1 MQALKF
7 ETGDPV
13 WVAQYDRDIRAYVA
27 GWRKD
32 DEVVIEMKSGKKAA
46 VPPSRLKYRYEKG
59 EF

>member
-13 WVAQYDRDIRAYVA
+13 WVTQYGRELRAYIA
-27 GWRKD
+27 GWRKE
-32 DEVVIEMKSGKKAA
+32 DEVVIEMKSGKKAS
-46 VPPSRLKYRYEKG
+46 VLVSRVKYRYEKG